1 MNFLV
6 EDTAI
11 SGVVRATM
19 ALADATGAKLV
30 TTADPVTWRSS
41 RAEWV
46 YVDDIR
52 SFSEPAFTAD
62 DILRLGPI
70 VDEEVYRDR
79 LPREHEPLR
88 VLLAGA
94 SHVEAHGVS
103 DGYGAVAHA
112 RWFHQ
117 TLDLVRVSPWTPS
130 REEPLDAVQEFHVAL
145 TTAEMTR
152 LMHSCDIFLAP
163 NRREDRY
170 PLMAAEAM
178 AAGLACVF
186 AASIPFG
193 QDGAAYAPEDNA
205 VELGERLIEV
215 LSDAQLRLRLRKRAR
230 EIAEQFR
237 VSHAVARL

>member
-19 ALADATGAKLV
+19 ALADATGAKIV
-30 TTADPVTWRSS
+30 TAGEPVTWRSS

-46 YVDDIR
+46 YVDDLR
-52 SFSEPAFTAD
+52 AFTEPAFTAAD
-62 DILRLGPI
+62 VVRLGPV
-70 VDEEVYRDR
+70 VDEDVYRDR

-94 SHVEAHGVS
+94 SHIEAHGIS

-130 REEPLDAVQEFHVAL
+130 REEPLDTVQEFHVAL

-152 LMHSCDIFLAP
+152 LMHSCDVFIAP

-170 PLMAAEAM
+170 PLIAAEAM

-186 AASIPFG
+186 ASSVPFG
-193 QDGAAYAPEDNA
+193 EDGAAYAPEDNA

-215 LSDAQLRLRLRKRAR
+215 VSDATLRLKLRKRAR
-230 EIAEQFR
+230 TIAEGFR